1 MLGHILDNPTLLP
14 SEKCLCDP
22 LEKWTDL
29 AKFFLAFQVHGL
41 AMHTMNK
48 STVHADNIN
57 ETISTSEA
65 DEIELVNAISTT
77 IKHTPHLL
85 KLQVPTSIENVT
97 VSFQPRSQGPV
108 TIEISLTTPLP
119 ELSLFTN
126 PPHVASSQNHFAVD
140 TAMSMNAIKQKPAD
154 IDLHASPSPLRM
166 NAVLPAGPDGIP
178 ADDILSASA
187 QLVVPCVPV
196 GDDGETEPES
206 EEGTPKP
213 IEKTA
218 SEVPVAGPAVRAS
231 YWSLKRSFTP
241 DSFAGDE
248 DFDSVNTQYLR
259 ERWAQIREGLIA
271 GQKRRQPIF
280 SEASIST
287 PPS

>member
-1 MLGHILDNPTLLP
+1 M
-14 SEKCLCDP
+14 
-22 LEKWTDL
+22 
-29 AKFFLAFQVHGL
+29 
-41 AMHTMNK
+41 
-48 STVHADNIN
+48 
-57 ETISTSEA
+57 ISTSEA
-65 DEIELVNAISTT
+65 NEIELVNAISTT
-77 IKHTPHLL
+77 IKHMPHLL
-85 KLQVPTSIENVT
+85 KLQVPTSIENIT

-108 TIEISLTTPLP
+108 TIEISLTTLLP

-154 IDLHASPSPLRM
+154 IDLHASPARFHLF
-166 NAVLPAGPDGIP
+166 NFCPDGIP

-218 SEVPVAGPAVRAS
+218 SGVPVAGPAVHAS
-231 YWSLKRSFTP
+231 YWSLKHSFTL